1 MRKRPNTSI
10 KIYLLLLV
18 PLNFAPIKTSSQI
31 IAYHS
36 QLSHK
41 VPDHIHGTSTGFF
54 PHRTNQA
61 AKALRFGG
69 LKKNSRTSTR
79 RFSIFWFGTCC
90 GPWGFWW
97 WPWFTNW
104 EFVWRCLALLG
115 FLKYQASWG
124 ICKVEGV
131 MVVKILDV
139 IKGCWYH
146 WWNKIALLQT
156 QEKEFPFSCFQD
168 QNTSD
173 YWAYMYIYPRAPRY
187 ILRGYLE
194 PKYAEIQL

>member
-1 MRKRPNTSI
+1 MF
-10 KIYLLLLV
+10 LLLV
-18 PLNFAPIKTSSQI
+18 PRNFEPIKTTSSQI

-36 QLSHK
+36 QLSHGK

-79 RFSIFWFGTCC
+79 RFSIFSLENSVGR
-90 GPWGFWW
+90 GEKGDD
-97 WPWFTNW
+97 
-104 EFVWRCLALLG
+104 RCLQTVFCLEVFFLLG

-131 MVVKILDV
+131 MVLKILDV

-173 YWAYMYIYPRAPRY
+173 SWAHIYTNLNIHIIIR
-187 ILRGYLE
+187 IHN
-194 PKYAEIQL
+194 